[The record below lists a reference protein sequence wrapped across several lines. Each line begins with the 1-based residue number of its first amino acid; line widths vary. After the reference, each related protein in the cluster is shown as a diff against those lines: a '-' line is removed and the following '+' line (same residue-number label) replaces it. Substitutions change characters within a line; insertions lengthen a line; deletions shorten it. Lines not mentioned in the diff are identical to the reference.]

1 MKTGPKPKTH
11 CKLGHELTPENT
23 CLSAISRSRK
33 CIICKNSENRVRY
46 LEDPLYKLKQ
56 DVKVRARTY
65 ARKIRVLTH
74 YGKDGRLMCCWEGC
88 SISDPDMLS
97 LDHINNDGAEDRRQ
111 GKTGTSLYLR
121 VERDGYREDLQTLCH
136 NHQWKKEFLRR
147 RVLHEASDAL
157 LKSLVLD

>member
-11 CKLGHELTPENT
+11 CKLGHELTPEST
-23 CLSAISRSRK
+23 YLSAISRSRK

-88 SISDPDMLS
+88 TISDPDMLS
-97 LDHINNDGAEDRRQ
+97 LDHVNNDGAQDVR
-111 GKTGTSLYLR
+111 KSATLYRHLIR
-121 VERDGYREDLQTLCH
+121 NGFPEGFQTLCW
-136 NHQWKKEFLRR
+136 NHQWKKELIHRR
-147 RVLHEASDAL
+147 GA
-157 LKSLVLD
+157 